1 MSLTKSHLF
10 GLDALLDL
18 GRTVWADVQR
28 FLTEYGPAILLSVLL
43 AAAYALLFWGLIRLA
58 LWLLS
63 RFGPPD
69 AHPVLRTTLRRV
81 LRLTGLLLAAISVAG
96 LFPLLTPYIPALFR
110 GYLLLLLL
118 YAGWALIHHLLHR
131 QANAWGLDAS
141 LSLLLSNVVRGVW
154 LLSGIYLIF
163 RQFGI
168 DLLPILGGLGVVGL
182 AVGFAAQDIL
192 ANLISGVTLLLDR
205 PFRIGDWVRIRDY
218 EGQVH
223 GLTLRTTRIMTRDN
237 EWVSIPNKDV
247 AGATVVNLT
256 AGGTLRLNVP
266 LPLAYAERVPEARAL
281 LLKVLAQHPKVEAD
295 PAPVVLVREVNESNL
310 ELIMRFYVSDENVKA
325 YPVLTMQLREA
336 AKEALQDAGLAAPY
350 PRQWIYRVDGTPT
363 APETRG

>member
-28 FLTEYGPAILLSVLL
+28 FLTEYGPAILLSAVL

-141 LSLLLSNVVRGVW
+141 LSLLLSNVVRGCGCSRASTSS
-154 LLSGIYLIF
+154 SGSSASTCCRF
-163 RQFGI
+163 WAGWAWWGWRWA
-168 DLLPILGGLGVVGL
+168 LP
-182 AVGFAAQDIL
+182 
-192 ANLISGVTLLLDR
+192 R
-205 PFRIGDWVRIRDY
+205 
-218 EGQVH
+218 
-223 GLTLRTTRIMTRDN
+223 RTFSPT
-237 EWVSIPNKDV
+237 SS
-247 AGATVVNLT
+247 AG
-256 AGGTLRLNVP
+256 
-266 LPLAYAERVPEARAL
+266 
-281 LLKVLAQHPKVEAD
+281 
-295 PAPVVLVREVNESNL
+295 
-310 ELIMRFYVSDENVKA
+310 
-325 YPVLTMQLREA
+325 
-336 AKEALQDAGLAAPY
+336 
-350 PRQWIYRVDGTPT
+350 
-363 APETRG
+363 